1 MKIIMMI
8 VGLCLK
14 VADVDETK
22 RIRFAFRAM
31 VAPLRIVEVGERQT
45 ATRDRHFLC
54 VQRCSK
60 RKLSKKRKMQEL
72 RGGLLLGHTPPC
84 NFRATETLL

>member
-45 ATRDRHFLC
+45 ATR
-54 VQRCSK
+54 CSAVFK
-60 RKLSKKRKMQEL
+60 KEVIKEKKDAGVAWRVVAWSHTALQLSS
-72 RGGLLLGHTPPC
+72 H
-84 NFRATETLL
+84 